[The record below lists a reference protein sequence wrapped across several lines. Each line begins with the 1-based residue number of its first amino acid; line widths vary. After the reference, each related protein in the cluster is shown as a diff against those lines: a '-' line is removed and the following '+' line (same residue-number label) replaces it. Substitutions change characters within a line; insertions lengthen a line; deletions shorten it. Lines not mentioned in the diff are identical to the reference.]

1 VARTDGFHFHD
12 RKESAFSLVFN
23 ATAPM
28 GTLSTSWA
36 PTDIIVGEA
45 RDIYVDDG
53 TGDFF
58 MARFQ
63 AAVSSSPC

>member
-1 VARTDGFHFHD
+1 
-12 RKESAFSLVFN
+12 
-23 ATAPM
+23 M